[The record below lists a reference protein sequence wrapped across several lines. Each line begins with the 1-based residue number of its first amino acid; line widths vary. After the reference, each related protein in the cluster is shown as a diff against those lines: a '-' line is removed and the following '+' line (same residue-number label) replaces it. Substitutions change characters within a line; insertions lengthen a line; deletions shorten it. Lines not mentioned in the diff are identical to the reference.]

1 MGSGG
6 SQRFAPRGRS
16 LWSRPG
22 GRSPALPCA
31 RPARRPRRCL
41 SRRRGAARAGR
52 RALRRGPRA
61 EVPAGVGSPRVGAPD
76 AAPEGPRRGTA
87 CCGRDAGAPRHEAE
101 VRSAPNPAG
110 TRAAGRLPLAA
121 AAPERT
127 AGPGPGPGR
136 RAGGW
141 ARLPGTPS
149 EAGHEGTPPAASVS
163 ASGSAADE
171 PRWGGRVPWSLTP
184 APAVIVQSVLSPLPP
199 LTPVSLCALVPSSR
213 SPCAPSPRLPHV
225 PHPLVSPCPSTPPR
239 NFPPDSFRES
249 LL

>member
-184 APAVIVQSVLSPLPP
+184 PRRDRPVRFVPP
-199 LTPVSLCALVPSSR
+199 
-213 SPCAPSPRLPHV
+213 
-225 PHPLVSPCPSTPPR
+225 
-239 NFPPDSFRES
+239 F